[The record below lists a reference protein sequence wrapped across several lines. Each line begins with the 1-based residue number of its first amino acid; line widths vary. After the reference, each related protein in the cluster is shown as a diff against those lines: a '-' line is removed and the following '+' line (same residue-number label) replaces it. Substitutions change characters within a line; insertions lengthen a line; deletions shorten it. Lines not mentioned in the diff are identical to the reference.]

1 VLQYILRRLMLLPL
15 VIIGVTLLIFGM
27 MQMLSP
33 YQLLGLYVKSPEELR
48 NQNLDALVEKYRL
61 NDPIGTKYLNWVT
74 NLAKGDLGYSESAN
88 MPVLNA
94 LLARFPATLE
104 LALFAVVPVVLG
116 GIFLG
121 SVSAVFHNR
130 PLDSIIRIFAVVGW
144 SLPDFVFGLFI
155 LMIFY
160 GVLGWFPPGRLGTAA
175 EMIVL
180 SDGWRAFTGMH
191 TIDALLNR
199 NWTVFWDAIRHLIGP
214 VMTLTYLWWAYILRI
229 TRSSML
235 DVMNKDYVRTALAKG
250 VPETTVT
257 RKHVLRNAMIPVTTV
272 AGIMVIGLLGG
283 VVIVETVF
291 NYKGLGLLAA
301 TAAQQLDYPMV
312 LGTTMFYAFLLVVVN
327 LLVDLA
333 YAFIDPRVRLE

>member
-1 VLQYILRRLMLLPL
+1 MLQYILRRMMLLPL
-15 VIIGVTLLIFGM
+15 VLLGVTLLIFAM

-33 YQLLGLYVKSPEELR
+33 YQLLGLYVKAPEELR
-48 NQNLDALVEKYRL
+48 NQNLDALVEKYHL
-61 NDPIGTKYLNWVT
+61 NDPVHVKYGNWMS
-74 NLAKGDLGYSESAN
+74 NLAKGDLGWSESAN
-88 MPVLNA
+88 MPVTEA
-94 LLARFPATLE
+94 LLSRFPATLE
-104 LALFAVVPVVLG
+104 LAIFSVIPVVIG

-121 SVSAVFHNR
+121 AVSAVNHNR
-130 PLDSIIRIFAVVGW
+130 PLDHTIRIFAIVGW
-144 SLPDFVFGLFI
+144 SLPDFVFGLII

-160 GVLGWFPPGRLGTAA
+160 GVLGWFPPGRLGTQA
-175 EMIVL
+175 ELIVM
-180 SDGWRAFTGMH
+180 SDSFVQYTGMN
-191 TIDALLNR
+191 TIDAILNG
-199 NWTVFWDAIRHLIGP
+199 NGTVFWDALRHMIGP
-214 VMTLTYLWWAYILRI
+214 MLTLAYLWWAFILRI

-250 VPETTVT
+250 VPERMVI

-272 AGIMVIGLLGG
+272 AGLMVLGLLGG

-312 LGTTMFYAFLLVVVN
+312 LGTTMFYAFMLVLTN
-327 LLVDLA
+327 LIVDVL